1 MNLGDK
7 ISHQLQLINKFNSW
21 INESLT
27 GEKQHLAYRNMVD
40 CRRELNKKNFEIT
53 KNIDLSELCIISSA
67 QVEITDQ
74 NEVMVETEKAKGDK
88 CSVCWKIS
96 LQPCE
101 RHGT

>member
-40 CRRELNKKNFEIT
+40 CRRELNKKNFALQGNPAAAIYGESQVG
-53 KNIDLSELCIISSA
+53 KSYLVSALLSENCKPFMIY
-67 QVEITDQ
+67 DG
-74 NEVMVETEKAKGDK
+74 NDK
-88 CSVCWKIS
+88 
-96 LQPCE
+96 
-101 RHGT
+101 TYD